1 MNFRH
6 PQFRWHAK
14 TICCVLAGHCLD
26 AVQDRKCVFV
36 PSGLK
41 TISLTRCI
49 AKEMF
54 SFSISDIQSLTV
66 KHGSS
71 AACWQ
76 VAVWML
82 SRIEEMGLRSIWLQ
96 NNWLHKVHNH
106 KKVSFSIFSI
116 LDTHCSAAI
125 QGSSAACW
133 QVTVWML
140 FRIGNVFSFY
150 LV

>member
-6 PQFRWHAK
+6 PQFCCHTK

-41 TISLTRCI
+41 TISFTRFI
-49 AKEMF
+49 TKEMF
-54 SFSISDIQSLTV
+54 RFQFPTSKV
-66 KHGSS
+66 R
-71 AACWQ
+71 
-76 VAVWML
+76 L
-82 SRIEEMGLRSIWLQ
+82 SNIGHLLRAGRLLFGCCPDSEMGLRSIWLQ